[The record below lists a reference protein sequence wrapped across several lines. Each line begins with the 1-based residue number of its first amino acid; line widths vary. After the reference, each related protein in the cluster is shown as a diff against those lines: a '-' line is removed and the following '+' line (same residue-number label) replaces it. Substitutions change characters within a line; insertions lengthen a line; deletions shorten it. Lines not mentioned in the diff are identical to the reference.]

1 MSITIPFPAPG
12 THRAAAVPPPM
23 ILVVDDDAAHRDLHC
38 MMLRRAGYHAEGADG
53 GEEALRW
60 MVGSRPALVL
70 TDLRM
75 PGLDGFAF
83 VERLRAQPRLTGLP
97 VIMVTGDAPDAADRA
112 VAAGLHALLA
122 KPVDMAELLSAVAD
136 ALVAPRAA

>member
-1 MSITIPFPAPG
+1 MTIPLPLSATAAFPP
-12 THRAAAVPPPM
+12 T

-38 MMLRRAGYHAEGADG
+38 MMLRRAGYHAEAADG

-60 MVGSRPALVL
+60 MTQTRPAVVL

-83 VERLRAQPRLTGLP
+83 VEQLRAQPRLTGLP
-97 VIMVTGDAPDAADRA
+97 VIMVTGDAPDLEPDRA
-112 VAAGLHALLA
+112 VAAGLHALIA
-122 KPVDMAELLSAVAD
+122 KPVDMGRLLSAVAD
-136 ALVAPRAA
+136 ALTPARTA